1 VAGLPEIWIAGDHE
15 FGHRLCARRGYV
27 PMFTGRWGGAAYQSE
42 MRSRIAA
49 AYVAEGR
56 DPDTMPLGVQRFM
69 CVTASRAETLDYV
82 DNARHQMRLA
92 SALRRRAEV
101 TEGAMMREIPIPNE
115 IPLEEMARNL
125 LVGDCETIAQRLC
138 DEIRA
143 AQPSH
148 MMFHFQVGGSSQARA
163 LHTMEK
169 LMSEIVP
176 MVERE
181 LGPLAGIGAPVSAV
195 TAVAQ

>member
-1 VAGLPEIWIAGDHE
+1 
-15 FGHRLCARRGYV
+15 
-27 PMFTGRWGGAAYQSE
+27 

-56 DPDTMPLGVQRFM
+56 DPDSVPLGVQRFM

-101 TEGAMMREIPIPNE
+101 TDGAMMREIPIPNG

-125 LVGDCETIAQRLC
+125 LVGDCGRSSAPVRR
-138 DEIRA
+138 DRA
-143 AQPSH
+143 ARQTTVL
-148 MMFHFQVGGSSQARA
+148 FQVGGS
-163 LHTMEK
+163 
-169 LMSEIVP
+169 
-176 MVERE
+176 
-181 LGPLAGIGAPVSAV
+181 
-195 TAVAQ
+195 